1 MDKWVKGYRC
11 LKIDVTEA
19 RKESVMRQLDM
30 SVLLKFLK
38 SRYFRANRK
47 EKSKILDEYSATLG
61 MHRKHLNRLL
71 TRMVIGGDRQ
81 RPPGRKKE
89 YNPEELEVPLK
100 RIWLASDQM
109 CGKRLKEAIPLW
121 LPHYEE
127 MYGELETKLKIQ
139 LTKMSAAT
147 IDRILENSRL
157 HIPKRL
163 CGTRPGNLLRHQIP
177 IKTDQ
182 WNEDRPGF
190 VEGDTVA
197 HCGTSLLGSFAW
209 SITVTDI
216 FSGWT
221 ENGAMWSKGARNTME
236 QIRLI
241 EERIPFPIL
250 GWDSDNGGEFINY
263 HLKRY
268 FEIRDKPAQFT
279 RSRPY
284 HSGDNAHV
292 EQKNWTHVRQL
303 FGYYRF
309 DDPDIVPLMNDL
321 YHNELS
327 LLHNYF
333 YPAMKLQDKIRIQS
347 KIKKRYDKPQTPY
360 QRLINSDHI
369 SKEQKQKLKQT
380 FESLNP
386 FKLRQVIEHKLKKIF
401 LYVDLQ
407 NRKMTGTL

>member
-1 MDKWVKGYRC
+1 MLPKHGRSRY
-11 LKIDVTEA
+11 
-19 RKESVMRQLDM
+19 MRQIDM
-30 SVLLKFLK
+30 TVLLKMLK
-38 SRYFRANRK
+38 NRYFRAKRK
-47 EKSKILDEYSATLG
+47 EKTKILDEYAPSLG
-61 MHRKHLNRLL
+61 VHRKHLNRLL
-71 TRMVIGGDRQ
+71 TCMVIGGNREK
-81 RPPGRKKE
+81 PPGRKKE
-89 YNPEELEVPLK
+89 YDPEELETPLK

-109 CGKRLKEAIPLW
+109 CSKRLKAAMPLW
-121 LPHYEE
+121 LPYYEDAYE
-127 MYGELETKLKIQ
+127 PLAEKLKIQ

-147 IDRILENSRL
+147 IDRILERSRQSF
-157 HIPKRL
+157 PKRL
-163 CGTRPGNLLRHQIP
+163 GGTKPGNLLRHQIP

-209 SITVTDI
+209 SLTVTDI
-216 FSGWT
+216 FSTWT
-221 ENGAMWSKGARNTME
+221 ECGAMWNKGAKSALE

-241 EERIPFPIL
+241 EERMPFDIL

-292 EQKNWTHVRQL
+292 EQKNWTHVRQML
-303 FGYYRF
+303 GYYRF
-309 DDPDIVPLMNDL
+309 DDPDIVPLLNDL
-321 YHNELS
+321 YHNEFS

-333 YPAMKLQDKIRIQS
+333 YPTMKIIDKLRIQS
-347 KIKKRYDKPQTPY
+347 KIKKCYDKPQTPY
-360 QRLINSDHI
+360 QRLMDCDYI
-369 SKEQKQKLKQT
+369 SEGQKQKLKQT

-386 FKLRQVIEHKLKKIF
+386 FKLRKAIEQKLKKIF

-407 NRKMTGTL
+407 NRKKTGTL